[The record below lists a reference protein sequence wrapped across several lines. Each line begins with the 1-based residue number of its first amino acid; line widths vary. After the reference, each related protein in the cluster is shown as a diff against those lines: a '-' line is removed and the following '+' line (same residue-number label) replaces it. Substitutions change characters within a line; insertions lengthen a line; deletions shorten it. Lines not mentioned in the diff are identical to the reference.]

1 MSDLSKG
8 FVQLLIEEGLVT
20 KSQIKEALKV
30 QKEQGGRLGEILV
43 QLGHL
48 SEADRTHVLG
58 KQFGMEVIDLDTYPI
73 DPMTVDLLPR
83 SVARKHQVLPL
94 GREEG
99 GENVIKVAI
108 TDPLDFEALDNLR
121 FILNSEIMPLLASPE
136 AVRRAIDR
144 FYEAR
149 ITC

>member
-83 SVARKHQVLPL
+83 KHSTTCGLSSTVRSCRCWHHRKRCV
-94 GREEG
+94 GRSTG
-99 GENVIKVAI
+99 S
-108 TDPLDFEALDNLR
+108 T
-121 FILNSEIMPLLASPE
+121 
-136 AVRRAIDR
+136 RRPSR
-144 FYEAR
+144 R
-149 ITC
+149 WITC